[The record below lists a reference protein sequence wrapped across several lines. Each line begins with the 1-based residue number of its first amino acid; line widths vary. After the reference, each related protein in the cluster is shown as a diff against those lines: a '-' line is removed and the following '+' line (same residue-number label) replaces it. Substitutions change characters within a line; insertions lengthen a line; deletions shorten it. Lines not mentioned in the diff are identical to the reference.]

1 MQETKVFFGSLDPFV
16 IAVSTIIV
24 SILSL
29 IIAFSIR
36 WMAVTPAQWLL
47 PSCIIGV
54 CSAIL
59 IGAFLFAPTK
69 FLLET
74 DTVVVCRP
82 VGDVRLAFSE
92 ISKVGTDDR
101 WYGLS
106 VKALPGGNSG
116 LFGIYGRF
124 YDKLLGNFHMY
135 GTKAHGSVVITM
147 KHDET
152 VVLTPNEREEFA
164 TELKR
169 RLNNLQNN

>member
-1 MQETKVFFGSLDPFV
+1 MQETRVFFASLDAFV
-16 IAVSTIIV
+16 IAVSTLIV
-24 SILSL
+24 SILSA

-47 PSCIIGV
+47 PSCIIVV

-59 IGAFLFAPTK
+59 IGGFLFAPTK

-74 DTVVVCRP
+74 DAVVVRRP

-92 ISKVGTDDR
+92 ISQVGTDDR

-106 VKALPGGNSG
+106 AKALPGGNSG
-116 LFGIYGRF
+116 LFGVYGRF
-124 YDKLLGNFHMY
+124 HDRLLGHFRMY
-135 GTKAHGSVVITM
+135 GTKAHGSVVLAM

-169 RLNNLQNN
+169 LLNNLQNN